1 METDIIIG
9 VDLAKNVFQVNGAN
23 RSGAVLFRKKLS
35 RPQFIKFMTAQPDCL
50 VAMEACSTSY
60 YWARTFSD
68 AGHDVRLIP
77 PIYVKPFVK
86 RHKNDAADA
95 EAIVE
100 AVLRPNM
107 SFVEPKS
114 AEKQALSMMMRTRD
128 QLIDHR
134 TATVNALRGHMAE
147 FGLIVPVGIKNIER
161 LQELVA
167 ADDDALPSLASEMAT
182 IHFEQIIELTRQ
194 IDILTEKIKAYSTSS
209 ATVRRLQTMPGV
221 GPIGAMIIETFAPD
235 MATFKRGRDFA
246 AWLGLIPLQRS
257 TGGKSR
263 LGQITKMGQKDIRR
277 ALVIGA
283 MSRIAGYARQKSRAE
298 PWLQDKLDRKPKM
311 VAAIALANKMA
322 RQIWAMIT
330 KEEAYK
336 SRVVAVA

>member
-1 METDIIIG
+1 MEDNIIIG
-9 VDLAKNVFQVNGAN
+9 VDLAKNVFQLHGA
-23 RSGAVLFRKKLS
+23 RKSGEILFRKKLS
-35 RPQFIKFMTAQPDCL
+35 RPQFQKFMSAQQSCL

-60 YWARTFSD
+60 YWARTLSEV
-68 AGHDVRLIP
+68 GHEVRLIP

-100 AVLRPNM
+100 AALRPNM
-107 SFVEPKS
+107 SLVEHKS

-147 FGLIVPVGIKNIER
+147 FGLIVPVGIKNIGR
-161 LQELVA
+161 LQELVS
-167 ADDDALPSLASEMAT
+167 ADDTLPALASEMAA

-194 IDILTEKIKAYSTSS
+194 IDILTGKIKAYSTSS
-209 ATVRRLQTMPGV
+209 DTVRRLQTMPGV
-221 GPIGAMIIETFAPD
+221 GPIGAMVIEAFAPD
-235 MATFKRGRDFA
+235 MAAFKRGRDFA
-246 AWLGLIPLQRS
+246 AWLGLIPLQKS

-283 MSRIAGYARQKSRAE
+283 MSRIAGYARQNSRAE

-330 KEEAYK
+330 KEETYK
-336 SRVVAVA
+336 KPAIVAT

>member
-9 VDLAKNVFQVNGAN
+9 VDLAKNVFQVHGAN
-23 RSGAVLFRKKLS
+23 RSGAVLFRKKLT
-35 RPQFIKFMTAQPDCL
+35 RPQFMKFMTAQPGCL

-60 YWARTFSD
+60 YWARTLSD

-100 AVLRPNM
+100 AALRPNM

-147 FGLIVPVGIKNIER
+147 FGLVVPVGIKNIVR

-167 ADDDALPSLASEMAT
+167 SDPALPSLASEMAA
-182 IHFEQIIELTRQ
+182 IHFEQITELTRQ
-194 IDILTEKIKAYSTSS
+194 IDILTEKIKTYSTSS

-246 AWLGLIPLQRS
+246 AWLGLIPLQKS

-298 PWLQDKLDRKPKM
+298 LWLQDKLDRKPKM

-330 KEEAYK
+330 GEEIYK
-336 SRVVAVA
+336 PRAVAAA

>member
-9 VDLAKNVFQVNGAN
+9 VDLAKNVFQVHGAN

-35 RPQFIKFMTAQPDCL
+35 RPQFMKFMTAQPGCL
-50 VAMEACSTSY
+50 VAMGACSTSY
-60 YWARTFSD
+60 YWARTLSD

-100 AVLRPNM
+100 AARHPNM

-114 AEKQALSMMMRTRD
+114 ADKQALSMMMRTRD
-128 QLIDHR
+128 QLIDYS
-134 TATVNALRGHMAE
+134 TATVNALRGHMAA

-167 ADDDALPSLASEMAT
+167 ADDALPSLVSEMAS

-194 IDILTEKIKAYSTSS
+194 VDRLTEKIKTYSTSN
-209 ATVRRLQTMPGV
+209 ATVRRLQTMPGI

-246 AWLGLIPLQRS
+246 AWLGLIPLQKS

-283 MSRIAGYARQKSRAE
+283 MSRIAGYARQKSCA
-298 PWLQDKLDRKPKM
+298 
-311 VAAIALANKMA
+311 
-322 RQIWAMIT
+322 
-330 KEEAYK
+330 
-336 SRVVAVA
+336 

>member
-1 METDIIIG
+1 MEDDIIVG
-9 VDLAKNVFQVNGAN
+9 VDLAKNVFQVHGAN

-35 RPQFIKFMTAQPDCL
+35 RPQFMKFMTAQPSCL

-60 YWARTFSD
+60 YWARTLSD

-100 AVLRPNM
+100 AALRPNM

-134 TATVNALRGHMAE
+134 TATVNELRGHMAE

-161 LQELVA
+161 LQELVVA
-167 ADDDALPSLASEMAT
+167 DDALPSLASEMAS
-182 IHFEQIIELTRQ
+182 IHFEQIVELTRQ
-194 IDILTEKIKAYSTSS
+194 IDILTEKIKTYSTSS

-283 MSRIAGYARQKSRAE
+283 MSRIAGYARQNSRAE

-330 KEEAYK
+330 KAEAYK
-336 SRVVAVA
+336 PQLIAAA